1 MTSFGFGGSN
11 LETGGPN
18 TNGEFSYM
26 IMEIL
31 HGAMEALFRKSR
43 EKLKNQCEMKV
54 PDPTNPFGNPLG
66 FGLSL

>member
-18 TNGEFSYM
+18 TNPEFGDM

-31 HGAMEALFRKSR
+31 HGAMEALFRESH
-43 EKLKNQCEMKV
+43 EKL
-54 PDPTNPFGNPLG
+54 
-66 FGLSL
+66 

>member
-18 TNGEFSYM
+18 AKGEFGDM

-31 HGAMEALFRKSR
+31 DGAMEALFRKSI
-43 EKLKNQCEMKV
+43 EKL
-54 PDPTNPFGNPLG
+54 
-66 FGLSL
+66 

>member
-31 HGAMEALFRKSR
+31 HGAMEALFRESR
-43 EKLKNQCEMKV
+43 EKL
-54 PDPTNPFGNPLG
+54 
-66 FGLSL
+66 